1 MPFTAT
7 AIAGVAMGAVQA
19 GIGIYQTYKGNQ
31 LAKNNIRPKYEIPD
45 VIKQQ
50 LNTAELQAIEGLP
63 EQQRQNYIDSMLQQ
77 YTTAISA
84 SNDRRGGLSSIA
96 SLQNSMNDSNK
107 NLLAMDAQARQNN
120 INSLQNTRSNYATY
134 VDKQFELNQLNPFME
149 KAQAAQAMKGSG
161 MQNIMGGLKGAVSSV
176 VTSVDN
182 KNYLDMQQQIYGLG
196 KYAKKEPTTVAQAG
210 NGTSASINNGFG
222 SNDFSTPSDQPFQFG
237 QTFNSG
243 LPQAP
248 SIQNNFNNQQGL
260 NYGYNNGFNTN
271 LNIQPTVTF
280 NPMQQTFQNT
290 FNNQASFNNQANSSN
305 PFLMRNYQ
313 IYPTNF
319 PLYPEVTNSFN
330 TFNPFNN

>member
-1 MPFTAT
+1 MPFTIAAV
-7 AIAGVAMGAVQA
+7 AIGAVQV
-19 GIGIYQTYKGNQ
+19 GMGIYQTYKGNQ

-63 EQQRQNYIDSMLQQ
+63 EQQRQNYIDNMLQQ

-120 INSLQNTRSNYATY
+120 INSLQNTRSNYAGFI
-134 VDKQFELNQLNPFME
+134 DKRYEQNQLNPFME
-149 KAQAAQAMKGSG
+149 KAQAAQAMKGAG
-161 MQNIMGGLKGAVSSV
+161 MQNIMSGVKGAVSSAQ
-176 VTSVDN
+176 TRYEN
-182 KNYLDMQQQIYGLG
+182 KQYLDAYRKINGLDSNG
-196 KYAKKEPTTVAQAG
+196 NKIVDINKIGTQVG
-210 NGTSASINNGFG
+210 NGVLANINNGLG
-222 SNDFSTPSDQPFQFG
+222 SNDFSTPADQPFQFG
-237 QTFNSG
+237 QSFNSA
-243 LPQAP
+243 LPQAH

-271 LNIQPTVTF
+271 LNIQPSVTF

-290 FNNQASFNNQANSSN
+290 FNNQASFNNTASSSN

-330 TFNPFNN
+330 TFNPYQ

>member
-196 KYAKKEPTTVAQAG
+196 KYAKKEPTTVAQNLASLQ
-210 NGTSASINNGFG
+210 GTSQY
-222 SNDFSTPSDQPFQFG
+222 STPDMQPMPLQI
-237 QTFNSG
+237 
-243 LPQAP
+243 PQQDMSMTIPPSQLMPSQQP
-248 SIQNNFNNQQGL
+248 SIQGLYYNQNQQTP
-260 NYGYNNGFNTN
+260 YSQFY
-271 LNIQPTVTF
+271 
-280 NPMQQTFQNT
+280 NPMFMQYY
-290 FNNQASFNNQANSSN
+290 NSSAN
-305 PFLMRNYQ
+305 P
-313 IYPTNF
+313 P
-319 PLYPEVTNSFN
+319 
-330 TFNPFNN
+330 FNPFNN